1 MQRTTYKS
9 FVILPC
15 NLDEETLASFVERME
30 AQYHIGGSSEKRAVL
45 AIGDAGVDV
54 FNAREL
60 FGRFYLEDIS
70 LPDDFDESM
79 LEQGKFYYIGQSDES
94 AHYSEMNKMYKL
106 CKNTGAHY
114 EYRCRNHNADHA
126 VSLQS
131 AVEIMKEYLPL

>member
-1 MQRTTYKS
+1 M
-9 FVILPC
+9 
-15 NLDEETLASFVERME
+15 ERY
-30 AQYHIGGSSEKRAVL
+30 YHAGGSPEKRAVL
-45 AIGDAGVDV
+45 AIGNAGKTV
-54 FNAREL
+54 FDSRSL
-60 FGRFYLEDIS
+60 FCKFYLEDAS
-70 LPDDFDESM
+70 LSEGFDESM